1 MPHHQAEIATYTNN
15 LFTNATYDDESDDDI
30 AESSGDIMRAEPP
43 RRFEPKSAFASAS
56 SLYVPLSAR
65 GTGAELPS
73 RPPSR
78 LGTPRSLAE
87 LTWQDGFDNRAS
99 NTQPTR
105 PASPQTR
112 PMSAAAAARQLP
124 PRPSSQLSGELPPR
138 QLSSQH
144 SGELPPHQMSSQLSG
159 QHPSQVPRPALPPL
173 RLPRRPS
180 GQLSGALSPR
190 QMSSQLSAQLSRL
203 PSNPLLRRSS
213 GASSINADRRSEYG
227 DISAYSSGA
236 STPDGSRPVTPRER
250 VQHQILLNQQKRMQR
265 LQAAAAAAM
274 AGQPVQPVDSRP
286 GTPRARPSVGL
297 AAVRGGSAAASP
309 DVSRPTTPRLQPQ
322 TSKPSE
328 ASLIARGLALVY
340 DPTLEDDSK
349 PRCPKPDPALLLAA
363 SPFNADM
370 SDMRAFLGQ
379 PGPSTG
385 AMQCFIV
392 RHRSGNG
399 GSRLYPR
406 YSLFLDVGHK
416 FLAAARKRKKSK
428 ASMYV
433 MSLDE
438 KDLLRGSSNM
448 CGKVRSNFVG
458 TEFSVFDAGMR
469 AAVGSKG
476 DQCEVAAVRYETNIL
491 GTKGPRRMTAV
502 IPEVVSENG
511 RAALSNQALKTAP
524 ASSKSLLDRQKKGSS
539 GVVVLQNK
547 APRWNEALNAYC
559 LNFKGRVTQA
569 SVKNFQLAA
578 ADDLETVL
586 LQFGKV
592 GKDMF
597 TLDYRWPLSAVQ
609 AFGIALS
616 SFDNKLA
623 CE

>member
-1 MPHHQAEIATYTNN
+1 MPHHKAELATYTNDI
-15 LFTNATYDDESDDDI
+15 FTNGTYDAESDDDDI
-30 AESSGDIMRAEPP
+30 GDDIRGDIMRAEPP
-43 RRFEPKSAFASAS
+43 RRLEPKSAFASAS

-65 GTGAELPS
+65 GNGPDPPS

-87 LTWQDGFDNRAS
+87 LTWQDGYDSRAS
-99 NTQPTR
+99 ATQLPR
-105 PASPQTR
+105 PMSSQPQ

-124 PRPSSQLSGELPPR
+124 PRPSTQHSGEPQYHEVSTQHSGGLTPHHMTSQLSG
-138 QLSSQH
+138 
-144 SGELPPHQMSSQLSG
+144 
-159 QHPSQVPRPALPPL
+159 QVPRPALPPL

-180 GQLSGALSPR
+180 GQLSEGLSPR

-203 PSNPLLRRSS
+203 PSTPLSRRAS
-213 GASSINADRRSEYG
+213 GASSINGGRGSEFR

-274 AGQPVQPVDSRP
+274 AGQPVQPIESRP

-297 AAVRGGSAAASP
+297 AAVRGGSAAAATP
-309 DVSRPTTPRLQPQ
+309 DVSRPATPRLQPQ
-322 TSKPSE
+322 ASKPSE

-340 DPTLEDDSK
+340 DPTLEGNDSR
-349 PRCPKPDPALLLAA
+349 PRCPKRDPALRLAA

-392 RHRSGNG
+392 RHRGGSGS
-399 GSRLYPR
+399 SRLYPR
-406 YSLFLDVGHK
+406 YLLFLDVGHK

-458 TEFSVFDAGMR
+458 TGFSIFDAGMR
-469 AAVGSKG
+469 AAECSKG

-511 RAALSNQALKTAP
+511 RPSLSNQAFKSVP
-524 ASSKSLLDRQKKGSS
+524 SSTTSLLDRQKKGSS
-539 GVVVLQNK
+539 GLVVLQNK

-609 AFGIALS
+609 AFGIALT